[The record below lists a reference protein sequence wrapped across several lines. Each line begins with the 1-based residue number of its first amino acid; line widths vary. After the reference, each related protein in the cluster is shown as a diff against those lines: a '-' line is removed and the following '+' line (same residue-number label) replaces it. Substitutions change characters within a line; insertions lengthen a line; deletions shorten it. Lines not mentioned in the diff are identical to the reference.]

1 MRVLIFSGSNDWKVT
16 RLIETTTER
25 KDLVLQQVKK
35 FINQTGF
42 ILLVVIS
49 N

>member
-16 RLIETTTER
+16 RLIETATER
-25 KDLVLQQVKK
+25 KDLVLQQVNKV
-35 FINQTGF
+35 ISQTGF